1 MAIGKQVARVRRTA
15 REWRLYERGVSSI
28 AVFILAFPVFILA
41 FGIGIDVIR
50 LGYAKRIV
58 QGRLDVAVQ
67 AAAAM
72 TYTNPQGAVRL
83 GNQGDGNSAASALS
97 EAIRIYGENT
107 EKARQAGASTGNMLW
122 CSEASV
128 TQPNFTAGQITADT
142 TECIGGPYV
151 VTPADGALPTKDFNF
166 CQPPQQGGYGVRYEV
181 VEQVPTIFMRMV
193 PGGPEYF
200 TIKVASEALLRLQYC

>member
-1 MAIGKQVARVRRTA
+1 MSIGKHIVRLERAA
-15 REWRLYERGVSSI
+15 REWRLYERGISSI

-83 GNQGDGNSAASALS
+83 GNQGDGNSAASSLS
-97 EAIRIYGENT
+97 EAARIYRENT
-107 EKARQAGASTGNMLW
+107 EKARQAGVSQGNMLW
-122 CSEASV
+122 CSSASV
-128 TQPNFTAGQITADT
+128 TQTNFSAGRITNT
-142 TECIGGPYV
+142 TTDCMGGPYV
-151 VTPADGALPTKDFNF
+151 VLPGGALPTKDFNF
-166 CQPPQQGGYGVRYEV
+166 CQPPKQGGYGVRYEV

-193 PGGPEYF
+193 PGGPKYF
-200 TIKVASEALLRLQYC
+200 TIKVSSEALLRLQYC

>member
-1 MAIGKQVARVRRTA
+1 MSIGKRMVRLTRAA
-15 REWRLYERGVSSI
+15 REWRLYERGISSI

-41 FGIGIDVIR
+41 FGIGVDVIR

-107 EKARQAGASTGNMLW
+107 EKARQAGASNGNMLW

-142 TECIGGPYV
+142 TECMGGPYV
-151 VTPADGALPTKDFNF
+151 VRPGGALPDKNFNF
-166 CQPPQQGGYGVRYEV
+166 CQPPQRGGYGVRYEV
-181 VEQVPTIFMRMV
+181 VEQVPTIFLRMV
-193 PGGPEYF
+193 PGGPKYF
-200 TIKVASEALLRLQYC
+200 TIKVSSEALLRLQYC